1 MRIFLLFFLIFLSSC
16 ADYKTVKKD
25 KEATREY
32 YTSTGFVL
40 IFDETLY
47 QNKVVNK
54 KIDNTNLHV
63 LHSFLKINT
72 PIKIINP
79 ENLKSVEAKIIKNG
93 QFPKIFNAV
102 ISEKIVSLLELDI
115 NNPYVEIIEMKKNK
129 KFIAKES
136 NTFDEEKNVAESAPV
151 DKIEMDDL
159 SSNQTKK
166 EVKKRKT
173 YTYDLI
179 VADFFYEISAY
190 NLKKELT
197 KEIKN
202 DKFFVKKIN
211 NNKYRLGIGPF
222 KNFNALK
229 STYISLNNLG
239 FENLNIKRK

>member
-1 MRIFLLFFLIFLSSC
+1 MSSC

-25 KEATREY
+25 KEATKEY

-129 KFIAKES
+129 KFIAKKS

-166 EVKKRKT
+166 EVKR
-173 YTYDLI
+173 
-179 VADFFYEISAY
+179 
-190 NLKKELT
+190 
-197 KEIKN
+197 
-202 DKFFVKKIN
+202 
-211 NNKYRLGIGPF
+211 R
-222 KNFNALK
+222 
-229 STYISLNNLG
+229 
-239 FENLNIKRK
+239 